1 MPIYVA
7 ASGPLAAKLA
17 GRVGDGFIVTSG
29 KARELYE
36 ELNAAMEEGARDAG
50 RDPAAIVRMIEIKVS
65 YDHDLEYAREAC
77 EYWAPLALS
86 PEQKRDVEDPIEL
99 ERLAYENP
107 GIAQRRFIV
116 SNDPDEVRRADR
128 RLRRARL
135 RPPGLP
141 RARRRP
147 ARFLDQFCADVVP
160 LCARGL
166 ALTVRLSSST
176 LAVEM
181 CSARLAWL
189 AMPASRR
196 SFRSGNASGAAAAM
210 QPIRPE
216 GSTTGATASGS
227 SPTGTMSTRAG
238 LEHERLAALER
249 APGAAE
255 LDDAPDRDDRHRAVL
270 APGGLDRER
279 SWPAPLEPQ
288 PGARRAEHLAG
299 ELDDP
304 ALELVRRGHP
314 GQLARELEQRA
325 RDLGALLLGPEEDG
339 LLQRDRGAVGE
350 TLEQAQALLGE
361 VGEAVLRTRAR

>member
-1 MPIYVA
+1 
-7 ASGPLAAKLA
+7 
-17 GRVGDGFIVTSG
+17 
-29 KARELYE
+29 
-36 ELNAAMEEGARDAG
+36 MEEGARDAG

-65 YDHDLEYAREAC
+65 YDHDLEYAKEAC

-99 ERLAYENP
+99 ERLADENP

-116 SNDPDEVRRADR
+116 TNDPEEVRRADR

-135 RPPGLP
+135 RPPRLP
-141 RARRRP
+141 RARATTSSASSSSS
-147 ARFLDQFCADVVP
+147 ARDVVP
-160 LCARGL
+160 LALSAEQL
-166 ALTVRLSSST
+166 ASS
-176 LAVEM
+176 AEM

-196 SFRSGNASGAAAAM
+196 SFRSGNASGVAAAM

-216 GSTTGATASGS
+216 GSTTGATARGS
-227 SPTGTMSTRAG
+227 SPTGTRSDGAG

-255 LDDAPDRDDRHRAVL
+255 LDDAADRDDRDRAVVT
-270 APGGLDRER
+270 PGGLDRER
-279 SWPAPLEPQ
+279 PRPAALEPQ

-304 ALELVRRGHP
+304 ALELVGVATPASWRENSSSAAATSALSCSERRRTVFCSATD
-314 GQLARELEQRA
+314 AR
-325 RDLGALLLGPEEDG
+325 
-339 LLQRDRGAVGE
+339 
-350 TLEQAQALLGE
+350 
-361 VGEAVLRTRAR
+361 